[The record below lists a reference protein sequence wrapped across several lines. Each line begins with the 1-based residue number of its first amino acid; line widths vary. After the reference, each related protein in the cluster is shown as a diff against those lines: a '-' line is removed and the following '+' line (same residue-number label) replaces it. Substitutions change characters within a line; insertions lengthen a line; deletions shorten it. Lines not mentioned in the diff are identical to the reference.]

1 LVPKIVIH
9 SPGWMVF
16 AVPSSGTI
24 PWAEIVGAAIATLAA
39 FSQGG
44 FPELTTCFLVARTLA
59 VRSAV
64 MSRMPLPIM
73 AVEAPVI
80 IAMAEPVT
88 AAYLCQFPALRFKER
103 RLAKYASNRRSAS
116 MN

>member
-1 LVPKIVIH
+1 
-9 SPGWMVF
+9 
-16 AVPSSGTI
+16 
-24 PWAEIVGAAIATLAA
+24 
-39 FSQGG
+39 
-44 FPELTTCFLVARTLA
+44 
-59 VRSAV
+59 